1 MFEKRTP
8 QDPAPLD
15 QYEETTAA
23 ARVGRRIRK
32 IRLARGMTQTALGS
46 AVGLDANRIQKYE
59 NGYRK
64 PKAALL
70 KKIAAALDVSPLAL
84 SDPDTT
90 CPTGAMF
97 AFFEL
102 EELFNLEIVEGPD
115 HRAHMICLSANT
127 KNALY
132 PCLKEWLDLHKQV
145 ASWLKS
151 ASSDKEREWI
161 MKAYQNW
168 KWSYPEPV
176 PDLDEAARKKEVL
189 LKKIQALQ
197 EEYDKLS

>member
-1 MFEKRTP
+1 MFEMRTP

-23 ARVGRRIRK
+23 ARVGHRIRK
-32 IRLARGMTQTALGS
+32 IRLARGMTQAALGT
-46 AVGLDANRIQKYE
+46 AIGLDANRIQKYE

-70 KKIAAALDVSPLAL
+70 KKIARTLNVSPLAL

-90 CPTGAMF
+90 CLTGAMF

-102 EELFNLEIVEGPD
+102 EELFNMEIVEGPD
-115 HRAHMICLSANT
+115 DMAPMICLSVGP

-132 PCLKEWLDLHKQV
+132 PYLREWLDLHKQV
-145 ASWLKS
+145 ASRLES
-151 ASSDKEREWI
+151 ASSDKDREWI

-168 KWSYPEPV
+168 KWSYPGSV
-176 PDLDEAARKKEVL
+176 LDLDDIARKKEDL
-189 LKKIQALQ
+189 LKKIRALQ
-197 EEYDKLS
+197 EEYDRLS

>member
-23 ARVGRRIRK
+23 ARVGHRIRK

-70 KKIAAALDVSPLAL
+70 KKIAAALDVNPLAL

-90 CPTGAMF
+90 CLTGAMF

-102 EELFNLEIVEGPD
+102 EELFNLEIVKGPD
-115 HRAHMICLSANT
+115 GRDPAICLSANI

-132 PCLKEWLDLHKQV
+132 PCLREWLGLHKQV
-145 ASWLKS
+145 ASRLES

-168 KWSYPEPV
+168 KWSYPKAA
-176 PDLDEAARKKEVL
+176 PDLDEAALKKKEL
-189 LKKIQALQ
+189 LKKIRALQ
-197 EEYDKLS
+197 EEYERLS

>member
-1 MFEKRTP
+1 MFEMRTP

-15 QYEETTAA
+15 QYEKTTAA
-23 ARVGRRIRK
+23 ARVGHRIRK
-32 IRLARGMTQTALGS
+32 IRLARGMTQAALGA

-64 PKAALL
+64 PKAGLL
-70 KKIAAALDVSPLAL
+70 KKIAGVLGVNPLAL

-90 CPTGAMF
+90 CLTGAMF

-102 EELFNLEIVEGPD
+102 EELFNMEIVEGPD
-115 HRAHMICLSANT
+115 DRAPMICLSADPQ
-127 KNALY
+127 NALY
-132 PCLKEWLDLHKQV
+132 PYLREWLDLHKQV
-145 ASWLKS
+145 ASRLES

-161 MKAYQNW
+161 MTAYQNW
-168 KWSYPEPV
+168 KWSYPKAA
-176 PDLDEAARKKEVL
+176 PDLDEAARKKEDL
-189 LKKIQALQ
+189 LKRIRALQ